1 MSLNPVTCSLSDN
14 LDTAV
19 MRMWNADC
27 GVLPVVEDGRVRGMI
42 TDRDIA
48 MSLTFK
54 GARPAGVTVAEIM
67 AGRSVYSCSPEDGV
81 AEALK
86 TMRDRQ
92 VRRLPVV
99 ENGRLRGLLSMNDI
113 ALAAHEAHGEKGWP
127 TYDEVI
133 YALQGI
139 CAHRPLASAA

>member
-1 MSLNPVTCSLSDN
+1 
-14 LDTAV
+14 
-19 MRMWNADC
+19 
-27 GVLPVVEDGRVRGMI
+27 MI

-54 GARPAGVTVAEIM
+54 GARPSAVTVAEVID
-67 AGRSVYSCSPEDGV
+67 GRTVCSCSPEEEV
-81 AEALK
+81 TEALR
-86 TMRDRQ
+86 TMHDRQ

-99 ENGRLRGLLSMNDI
+99 EDGRLRGLLSMNDV
-113 ALAAHEAHGEKGWP
+113 ALAAHEAPGEKRWP
-127 TYDEVI
+127 TYDEVV